1 MENTKTVNIQIE
13 DNFNK
18 NNSNG
23 NSTNNIIPNNRL
35 SKRSINMSL
44 LTTKTDEISDKI
56 TYSDK
61 KMNTLSHQTSNIE
74 DDSILENLKSK
85 GLLNKTLVFRIDEY
99 KNDLKKTLKKDKNIS
114 KIELINEIKLFKRN
128 IHIASIEQENFWHLN
143 QLKEKKVGILESSIF
158 SVNNKIKTSN
168 DKINKII
175 EKYKGKENK
184 IKKNK
189 LNKNLKNI
197 LIQHCEIF
205 SYDLLK
211 SLSIKEEEKDPK
223 KLEKVDLRIKI
234 YKLLNL

>member
-18 NNSNG
+18 NNSKG
-23 NSTNNIIPNNRL
+23 NSRNNIVLNYRL

-44 LTTKTDEISDKI
+44 LTTKTDEISDKM
-56 TYSDK
+56 TFSDK
-61 KMNTLSHQTSNIE
+61 KMNTISKQISNIE

-85 GLLNKTLVFRIDEY
+85 GLLNKTLEFRIDEY
-99 KNDLKKTLKKDKNIS
+99 KNDLIKTLKKEKNIS
-114 KIELINEIKLFKRN
+114 KIALINEIKLFKRN